1 MISKVTTISGNCLK
15 KKPTCFPFLL
25 KLYLNGAIHE
35 GEYDEDFNNLWNV
48 HLSQKK
54 YMLKNKETLKHA
66 QCRTP

>member
-1 MISKVTTISGNCLK
+1 MGPC
-15 KKPTCFPFLL
+15 
-25 KLYLNGAIHE
+25 IHE
-35 GEYDEDFNNLWNV
+35 GKYDEDFNNLWNV